1 VTGVAAARTASDRPV
16 KAWSVAYDGYDPAEE
31 GQREALCTLGNGF
44 FATRGAAPESRADG
58 VHSPGTYAAGCYN
71 RLKDEI
77 AGQVVENESM
87 VNLPNWLMLTFAV
100 DDGLW
105 FELDQAEM
113 LSFRQE
119 LDLRGGILTR
129 RMRVRDP
136 EGRCTDLMQRRFI
149 HMEQPHLAGL
159 ETTITALNWS
169 GRLRVRSGVDGA
181 VENTGVKRYR
191 NLSSCHLITVA
202 AEARGDDLLLVAET
216 TQSRI
221 RVAVAARNRIV
232 GNDSA
237 GKAERRVV
245 HGPHSVAH
253 EIAID
258 IVSGEQLTVEKI
270 VALYTSR
277 DRAVSEPS
285 EAAVCELGQAG
296 SFEELLERHVLA
308 WTHLWQ
314 HFHVDLTDGAV
325 IGDEALQTVRL
336 HVFHLLQ
343 TVSPNSIDLDAGVP
357 ARGLHG
363 EAYRGH
369 VFWDELFVLPVL
381 TLRAPA
387 LTRASLRYRYRRL
400 PAARRA
406 ARDAGFAGAMYPWQS
421 GSDGSEDSQRLH
433 LNPLSGR
440 WTPDVSHLQR
450 HIGNAV
456 AYTAW
461 QYYQSTGDVAFLVD
475 HGAEMILEIAR
486 FWSGAASYD
495 RGRGRFV
502 IRGVMGPDEFHT
514 GYPGAEDAG
523 VDNNAYTNIMAAWVL
538 QRALNVLAVLPPTR
552 RIELTETLG
561 LQDDECSRWK
571 EMTRRI
577 FVPFHDGVISQFEGY
592 AALAELDWEH
602 YRRRYGDIQRLDRIL
617 ESEGRSANSFQ
628 VSKQADVLMLFYLLS
643 ADELRALLRR
653 LGYRLTRNTIRKTVE
668 YYLARTSHGSTLSAL
683 VHAWVL
689 GRANRDNALEH
700 FTRLLRSDT
709 ADIQGGTTAE
719 GVHLAA
725 MAGSVDLLQRCFTG
739 LETTGDTLRFNP
751 AWPEQLGTL
760 AFAMRYRE
768 HPLMVRINSA
778 RMSVSA
784 EPGKAA
790 PIRVQCWGQTIT
802 LRPGDSVEFVVGP
815 KVGAR

>member
-1 VTGVAAARTASDRPV
+1 VTV
-16 KAWSVAYDGYDPAEE
+16 WSLAYEGYDPAEE

-44 FATRGAAPESRADG
+44 FATRGAAPESSADSI
-58 VHSPGTYAAGCYN
+58 HYPGTYTAGCYN
-71 RLKDEI
+71 RLRDEI
-77 AGQVVENESM
+77 AGQVVDNESM
-87 VNLPNWLMLTFAV
+87 VNLPNWLMLTFAI
-100 DDGLW
+100 DDGPW
-105 FELDQAEM
+105 FELEHAEV

-119 LDLRGGILTR
+119 LDLRRGILTR
-129 RMRVRDP
+129 QMRIRDP
-136 EGRCTDLMQRRFI
+136 SGRCTQLMQRRFV
-149 HMEQPHLAGL
+149 HMEQSHLAGL
-159 ETTITALNWS
+159 ETTFTALNWS
-169 GRLRVRSGVDGA
+169 GRLRVRSGIDGGVQNA
-181 VENTGVKRYR
+181 GVKRYR
-191 NLSSCHLITVA
+191 NLSSRHVTTIA
-202 AEARGDDLLLVAET
+202 AEPSDHDLLLLVAET
-216 TQSRI
+216 IQSRV

-232 GNDSA
+232 RNNPTGEPEWS
-237 GKAERRVV
+237 VV
-245 HGPHSVAH
+245 QGANHVAH
-253 EIAID
+253 ELAID
-258 IVSGEQLTVEKI
+258 IVAGEQLTIEK
-270 VALYTSR
+270 VAALYTSR

-285 EAAVCELGQAG
+285 EAAIGELSQVGG
-296 SFEELLERHVLA
+296 FEMLLERHVLA

-314 HFHVDLTDGAV
+314 HFHVELTDGEA
-325 IGDEALQTVRL
+325 IGDEVLDTVRL
-336 HVFHLLQ
+336 HLFHVLQ

-421 GSDGSEDSQRLH
+421 GSDGSEESQRLH

-450 HIGNAV
+450 HVCHAV

-461 QYYQSTGDVAFLVD
+461 QYYEATGDLAFLLD

-486 FWSGAASYD
+486 FWASAASYD
-495 RGRGRFV
+495 RGRDRFV

-514 GYPGAEDAG
+514 GYPGAKEAG
-523 VDNNAYTNIMAAWVL
+523 INNNAYTNIMAAWVL
-538 QRALNVLAVLPPTR
+538 QRALDLLAALPR
-552 RIELTETLG
+552 RRRMELTETLG
-561 LQDDECSRWK
+561 LRQEEFSRW
-571 EMTRRI
+571 EELTRRI
-577 FVPFHDGVISQFEGY
+577 FIPFHDGVISQFEGY
-592 AALAELDWEH
+592 GDLAELDWEH

-617 ESEGRSANSFQ
+617 ESEGRSVNSFQ

-643 ADELRALLRR
+643 ADELRALLQR
-653 LGYRLTRNTIRKTVE
+653 LGYRLTRDTVRKTIE

-725 MAGSVDLLQRCFTG
+725 MAGSVDVLQRCFTG
-739 LETTGDTLRFNP
+739 LETAGDTLRFNP
-751 AWPEQLGTL
+751 AWPAQLGTL
-760 AFAMRYRE
+760 AFALRYRE
-768 HPLMVRINSA
+768 QHLTVRINSVSM
-778 RMSVSA
+778 RVSA
-784 EPGKAA
+784 EPGKAP
-790 PIRVQCWGQTIT
+790 PIRVHCWGRTKM
-802 LRPGDSVEFVVGP
+802 LGPGDSAEFAVQRGVR
-815 KVGAR
+815 VR